1 MPTLNYT
8 SIYFSLAPRSYS
20 SQALNS
26 GGLTYDVFGGQT
38 GTVLYSTN
46 EDMNVQV
53 LWNDTGLLQDHE
65 GTGGGNERVAGDLV
79 NVLFDIYEQPC
90 NFTSGVN
97 TAANEWVKICTIK
110 KAKDVPV
117 KWQGFKTAEVPL
129 AGHRFTVN
137 LKPILNNILSYS
149 LIPPGIGAWG
159 GSDDGT
165 TGKQDG
171 GLNGSKGVFGGM
183 NGQWQ
188 MNTVV
193 STSLTDMS
201 FNFEGNGTCRRINVR
216 ARFELYASDGGLEM
230 STSPASR
237 DTSSF
242 WIYNG
247 APQLEERAA
256 LGGGGGIMEVNQYSS
271 STRQFMSDCPN
282 GQSRIGGTTTD
293 PDKIYFKKVRATDS
307 SDYLQWWQSS
317 TPYTSTT
324 DLCTDFALRVDYSA
338 NKDFSSSS
346 TVYLVDF
353 ASGLKANRSG
363 TSASNYKF
371 SRSQYRTFAQNV
383 SVGYINQHN
392 NGGESRLWAAGSYV
406 ANPISAAKPY
416 YRVSVF
422 TKNTSGGTF
431 RNSEYRYYEL
441 DSNIDNTNWS
451 DIDGFKGGVKF
462 MWLNRKGGIDSYTAE
477 RNISSSV
484 DVEQETITK
493 QTPYSRFLWDSETLG
508 SPLSSRVLSD
518 MYPHE
523 REVLNVNANN
533 TYSVFTDPVNSA
545 EAKWLKSLLTS
556 PNVWVVKENSRQDY
570 MSDIDETENT
580 RPGNVSYVPIL
591 ITNSSTTVLDES
603 TGLAAIQIDF
613 VDSNPI
619 NTQSN

>member
-1 MPTLNYT
+1 MPTLNNT

-20 SQALNS
+20 TQSLNT

-38 GTVLYSTN
+38 GQLLWSAN
-46 EDMNVQV
+46 QDMNVQV
-53 LWNDTGLLQDHE
+53 LWKDTGLLQDHE
-65 GTGGGNERVAGDLV
+65 GTGGSNERVAGDLV
-79 NVLFDIYEQPC
+79 NVLFDVYEQPC
-90 NFTSGVN
+90 NYNSSTVAG
-97 TAANEWVKICTIK
+97 NEWNKICTIK
-110 KAKDVPV
+110 KSKDVPV
-117 KWQGFKTAEVPL
+117 KWKGFKTDETPL

-137 LKPILNNILSYS
+137 LQPILNNLLSYS
-149 LIPPGIGAWG
+149 LIPPGIGSWG

-165 TGKQDG
+165 TGKQG
-171 GLNGSKGVFGGM
+171 NGMNGSQGVFGGM

-193 STSLTDMS
+193 STQLTDMT
-201 FNFEGNGTCRRINVR
+201 FNFESNGTCRRLYVE
-216 ARFELYASDGGLEM
+216 ARFELYASDGGLEI
-230 STSPASR
+230 STSPSSR
-237 DTSSF
+237 NTSSF
-242 WIYNG
+242 WLYNG
-247 APQLEERAA
+247 APQIEEREA
-256 LGGGGGIMEVNQYSS
+256 LGGGGTNMEVTNGNSS
-271 STRQFMSDCPN
+271 GRHFMSDCPN
-282 GQSRIGGTTTD
+282 GQAIIGGTTSD

-307 SDYLQWWQSS
+307 SDYLQWWQRY
-317 TPYTSTT
+317 TPYTSNT

-338 NKDFSSSS
+338 TKDFSTFS

-353 ASGLKANRSG
+353 AGGQKPLRSG
-363 TSASNYKF
+363 TNTGNYKF
-371 SRSQYRTFAQNV
+371 GKNQLRTFAQNV

-392 NGGESRLWAAGSYV
+392 NGAVSRVWAGGSYV
-406 ANPISAAKPY
+406 SNPITAAKPY

-422 TKNTSGGTF
+422 TKTAASAF

-493 QTPYSRFLWDSETLG
+493 QTPYSRFLWDYDTLG
-508 SPLSSRVLSD
+508 SPISSRVLAD
-518 MYPHE
+518 MYPHK

-570 MSDIDETENT
+570 MSDIEDTRRT

>member
-1 MPTLNYT
+1 MPTLNNT

-20 SQALNS
+20 TQTLDS
-26 GGLTYDVFGGQT
+26 GGLTYDVFGTQVGQL
-38 GTVLYSTN
+38 LYSAN
-46 EDMNVQV
+46 QDMNIQV
-53 LWNDTGLLQDHE
+53 LWKDTGLLQDHE
-65 GTGGGNERVAGDLV
+65 GTGGSNERIAGDLV
-79 NVLFDIYEQPC
+79 NVLFDVYEQPC
-90 NFTSGVN
+90 NYNSSTVAG
-97 TAANEWVKICTIK
+97 NEWNKICTIK
-110 KAKDVPV
+110 KSKDVPV
-117 KWQGFKTAEVPL
+117 KWQGFKTDEAAL

-137 LKPILNNILSYS
+137 LQPILNNLLSYS
-149 LIPPGIGAWG
+149 LIPPGIGTWG

-165 TGKQDG
+165 TGKQDNG
-171 GLNGSKGVFGGM
+171 MNGSKGVFGGM

-193 STSLTDMS
+193 STQLPDMT
-201 FNFEGNGTCRRINVR
+201 FNFESNGTCRRITVT

-230 STSPASR
+230 STSPSSR
-237 DTSSF
+237 STSSF
-242 WIYNG
+242 WLYNG
-247 APQLEERAA
+247 APQIEEREA
-256 LGGGGGIMEVNQYSS
+256 LGGGGETMEVANFASS
-271 STRQFMSDCPN
+271 GRKFMTDCPN
-282 GQSRIGGTTTD
+282 GQAIIGGTTSS

-307 SDYLQWWQSS
+307 SDYLQWWQKY
-317 TPYTSTT
+317 TPYTSST

-353 ASGLKANRSG
+353 AGGQRPNRSG
-363 TSASNYKF
+363 SNTSNYKF
-371 SRSQYRTFAQNV
+371 GKNQLRTFAQNV

-392 NGGESRLWAAGSYV
+392 NGAVSRVWSAGSYV

-422 TKNTSGGTF
+422 TKNNSGGSF

-493 QTPYSRFLWDSETLG
+493 QTPYSRFLWDYDTLG
-508 SPLSSRVLSD
+508 SPISSRVLAD
-518 MYPHE
+518 MYPHK

-570 MSDIDETENT
+570 MSDIDDTKRA
-580 RPGNVSYVPIL
+580 RPGNLSYIPIL

>member
-1 MPTLNYT
+1 MPTLNNT

-20 SQALNS
+20 TQALNS
-26 GGLTYDVFGGQT
+26 GGLMYDVFGGQV
-38 GTVLYSTN
+38 GQLLWSAN
-46 EDMNVQV
+46 QDMNVQV
-53 LWNDTGLLQDHE
+53 LWKDTGLLQDHE
-65 GTGGGNERVAGDLV
+65 GTGSSNERVSGDLV
-79 NVLFDIYEQPC
+79 NVLFDVYEQPC
-90 NFTSGVN
+90 NYNSSTVIGD
-97 TAANEWVKICTIK
+97 EWNKICTIK
-110 KAKDVPV
+110 KSKDVPV
-117 KWQGFKTAEVPL
+117 KWQGFKTDETPL
-129 AGHRFTVN
+129 TGHRFTVN
-137 LKPILNNILSYS
+137 LEPILNNLLSYS
-149 LIPPGIGAWG
+149 LIPPGIGSWG

-165 TGKQDG
+165 TGKQQAG
-171 GLNGSKGVFGGM
+171 MNGSQGVFGGM

-193 STSLTDMS
+193 STQLNEMT
-201 FNFEGNGTCRRINVR
+201 FNFEGNGTCRRISVT
-216 ARFELYASDGGLEM
+216 ARFELYAADGSLEM
-230 STSPASR
+230 STSPSSR
-237 DTSSF
+237 NTSSF

-247 APQLEERAA
+247 APQVEERES
-256 LGGGGGIMEVNQYSS
+256 LGGGGENMEVANYASS
-271 STRQFMSDCPN
+271 GRHFMSDCPN
-282 GQSRIGGTTTD
+282 GQARIGGATAD

-307 SDYLQWWQSS
+307 SDYLQWWQKY
-317 TPYTSTT
+317 TPYTGST
-324 DLCTDFALRVDYSA
+324 DDCTDFALRVDYSA
-338 NKDFSSSS
+338 NKDFSGAS

-353 ASGLKANRSG
+353 ASGQRPLRSG
-363 TSASNYKF
+363 SNTANFKF
-371 SRSQYRTFAQNV
+371 GKNQFRTFAQNV

-392 NGGESRLWAAGSYV
+392 NGTVSRVWDGGSYIS
-406 ANPISAAKPY
+406 NPINATNPY

-422 TKNTSGGTF
+422 TKTSSGSF

-441 DSNIDNTNWS
+441 DSNIDNTSWS

-484 DVEQETITK
+484 DVEQDTITK
-493 QTPYSRFLWDSETLG
+493 QTPYSRFLWDYDTLG
-508 SPLSSRVLSD
+508 SPISSRVLAD
-518 MYPHE
+518 MYPHK
-523 REVLNVNANN
+523 RDVLNVNANN

-556 PNVWVVKENSRQDY
+556 PNVWVVKENSRQDH
-570 MSDIDETENT
+570 MSDIEDTKRA